1 MKAPE
6 DTQGHTPAVLPPKK
20 KGGSHFSTGWVGP
33 KAGIDILA
41 ITKSA
46 AATGTRNSVRPG
58 RSLVATP
65 TELQRLL

>member
-6 DTQGHTPAVLPPKK
+6 YTQGHAPAVLPPEK
-20 KGGSHFSTGWVGP
+20 KGGSHFSRGWVGP
-33 KAGIDILA
+33 KDDIDILE

-65 TELQRLL
+65 TELQRLI